1 MQPMAALGVS
11 ILGFSALNL
20 LIGISMYGELG
31 VKNRAAMREWMHA
44 REAGRDTAQERQRRG

>member
-20 LIGISMYGELG
+20 LVGISMYGELG
-31 VKNRAAMREWMHA
+31 VRNRAALRAWM
-44 REAGRDTAQERQRRG
+44 EERSNRRKES